1 MRVVK
6 KFGGSSVATT
16 EKIKNIAMDIAKN
29 YKEGD
34 EVVIVVSAMG
44 KTTDALIK
52 LAKEISDTPDVRELD
67 SLLSTGEQQTT
78 SLLSMALKEQGC
90 KAISLTGAQAG
101 IRTGGVHTKN
111 KIESIKIDR
120 IEKHLEDGKIVIV
133 AGFQGINED
142 GDVTTLGRGGSDTS
156 AVALAAALKCDCE
169 IYTDVTGIFG
179 VDPRVYKNAKK
190 LEKISYEEMMEMA
203 NLGAGVMETRAVE
216 IGKKYG
222 VRIYV
227 GQTLGVETG
236 TYICDSNEI
245 IEKKAVTGISIN
257 KNVIMVNLENFSG
270 IPKNVATVF
279 NNLAKH
285 SVNVD
290 MISQN
295 EVQNIKGSIG
305 FTCPLTD
312 DHFLNNSLE
321 DIRKEIPSIEV
332 TKRTGVVKISL
343 VGIGMISNF
352 GVAAKVFE
360 VLADIDAE
368 FYQCTTSEI
377 SISLIIKED
386 EAVKVVERLAE
397 VFSI

>member
-16 EKIKNIAMDIAKN
+16 EKIRNIAMDIAKN
-29 YKEGD
+29 YEEGD

-120 IEKHLEDGKIVIV
+120 IEKHLKDGKIVIV
-133 AGFQGINED
+133 AGFQGINEN

-270 IPKNVATVF
+270 VPKNIATVF
-279 NNLAKH
+279 NNLANH

-321 DIRKEIPSIEV
+321 DIRKEIPDIEV

-360 VLADIDAE
+360 VLADIDAA

>member
-6 KFGGSSVATT
+6 KFGGSSVSTVK
-16 EKIKNIAMDIAKN
+16 KIKNIANNIAQN
-29 YKEGD
+29 YKQGD
-34 EVVIVVSAMG
+34 EIIIVVSAMG
-44 KTTDALIK
+44 KTTDSLIK
-52 LAKEISDTPDVRELD
+52 LAKEISETPDIRELD

-78 SLLSMALKEQGC
+78 ALLSIALKERGL

-101 IRTGGVHTKN
+101 IRTGGIHTKN
-111 KIESIKIDR
+111 KIESIKIER
-120 IEKHLEDGKIVIV
+120 IEKSLKNGTIVVV

-142 GDVTTLGRGGSDTS
+142 GDITTLGRGGSDTS
-156 AVALAAALKCDCE
+156 AVALAAALKCECE
-169 IYTDVTGIFG
+169 IYTDVIGIFG

-190 LEKISYEEMMEMA
+190 LDKISYEEMMEMA

-222 VRIYV
+222 VKIYV
-227 GQTLGVETG
+227 GETLGVETG
-236 TYICDSNEI
+236 TYICDESEI
-245 IEKKAVTGISIN
+245 TEKKDVTGISIN
-257 KNVIMVNLENFSG
+257 KNVIMVNLENFVGGPRS
-270 IPKNVATVF
+270 IATIF
-279 NNLAKH
+279 NKLAQN

-295 EVQNIKGSIG
+295 EVLSSKGSIG
-305 FTCPLTD
+305 FTSPLTD
-312 DHFLNNSLE
+312 EEFLNKSLE
-321 DIRKEIPSIEV
+321 DIKKEIPDIKI
-332 TKRTGVVKISL
+332 TKKTGVMKISL

-352 GVAAKVFE
+352 GVAAKVFD
-360 VLADIDAE
+360 VLSYINEE

-386 EAVKVVERLAE
+386 KGMKVVERLAE

>member
-16 EKIKNIAMDIAKN
+16 EKIKNIAKDIAKN
-29 YKEGD
+29 YKHGD

-44 KTTDALIK
+44 KTTDELIK
-52 LAKEISDTPDVRELD
+52 LAKEISKTPDVRELD
-67 SLLSTGEQQTT
+67 SLLSIGEQQSI
-78 SLLSMALKEQGC
+78 SLLSMALKEEGC

-101 IRTGGVHTKN
+101 IKTGGVHTKN
-111 KIESIKIDR
+111 KIESIKADR
-120 IEKHLEDGKIVIV
+120 IENHLQNGEIVIV
-133 AGFQGINED
+133 AGFQGVNEN
-142 GDVTTLGRGGSDTS
+142 GDITTLGRGGSDTS
-156 AVALAAALKCDCE
+156 AVALAAALKCECE
-169 IYTDVTGIFG
+169 IYTDVTGIYG
-179 VDPRVYKNAKK
+179 VDPRVYVNAKK
-190 LEKISYEEMMEMA
+190 LDKISYEEMMEMA

-236 TYICDSNEI
+236 TYICDNSEI

-257 KNVIMVNLENFSG
+257 KNVIMVNLENFSA
-270 IPKNVATVF
+270 IPKNVATIF
-279 NNLAKH
+279 NNLAEH
-285 SVNVD
+285 SINVD

-295 EVQNIKGSIG
+295 EVENVKGSIG

-312 DHFLNNSLE
+312 EHFLNNSLK
-321 DIRKEIPSIEV
+321 DIKKHIPEIEL
-332 TKRTGVVKISL
+332 TKRTGVIKISL

-360 VLADIDAE
+360 VLSDIDAQ

-377 SISLIIKED
+377 SISLIIKESD
-386 EAVKVVERLAE
+386 AVKVVERLAQ

>member
-16 EKIKNIAMDIAKN
+16 EKIRNIAMDIAKN
-29 YKEGD
+29 YEEGD

-120 IEKHLEDGKIVIV
+120 IEKHLKDGKIVIV
-133 AGFQGINED
+133 AGFQGINEN

-227 GQTLGVETG
+227 GQTLGVQTG

-270 IPKNVATVF
+270 VPKNIATVF
-279 NNLAKH
+279 NNLANH

-321 DIRKEIPSIEV
+321 DIRKEIPDIEV

-360 VLADIDAE
+360 VLADIDAA